1 MMILNLIGWSFLVM
15 SWVIPYI
22 MKQMNEENRNRYA
35 VGMILSVVALIIFV
49 IGLVVSLSR

>member
-1 MMILNLIGWSFLVM
+1 MILNVIGWSFLVM
-15 SWVIPYI
+15 SWIIPYI

-49 IGLVVSLSR
+49 IGLVVNVVK

>member
-1 MMILNLIGWSFLVM
+1 MILNVIGWSFLVM
-15 SWVIPYI
+15 SWIIPYI